1 MALAARRKHQR
12 RLLCCSA
19 QIPPAASTSR
29 RYFLRRRFIRKT
41 ILGGLISCIMGTK
54 SSRSVGS
61 NHEERLPHTR
71 AQARVNSAPSKK
83 IWAE

>member
-1 MALAARRKHQR
+1 MLQR
-12 RLLCCSA
+12 ANPSGSIDFATL
-19 QIPPAASTSR
+19 
-29 RYFLRRRFIRKT
+29 FLEAPIYSENDFGRVNF
-41 ILGGLISCIMGTK
+41 LHSTK